1 MGRTI
6 RWGILAP
13 SSISRKFT
21 ADLALV
27 PDAQVL
33 AVGSRS
39 ADRARAYAEEFG
51 IERSYGSYQEL
62 VADPDV
68 DVVYISSPH
77 PEHYRNALLALRAGK
92 AALVEKPF
100 AMNSEQAEH
109 MVAVARENG
118 VFLMEALWSRT
129 HPASIEM
136 ARRIRAGQ
144 IGDVRVVNAYLAPIG
159 SYPDR
164 RSQQPELGGG
174 ALLEIGVYPLS
185 IAYQMLSELGEPREV
200 SAWGHLDDRGID
212 QATTAVLRYEDGATA
227 VVACSYVMGLS
238 SGHPAHAYVSGTTGW
253 IDVPRQIH
261 WIPEFTIYRAGHDPE
276 RVSFEPVGNGYSE
289 EAAEVVRC
297 LQAGRLESELVPLD
311 GTLVTMRILD
321 RIRKEIGL
329 VYAADIEAVL
339 P

>member
-1 MGRTI
+1 MGKTI

-13 SSISRKFT
+13 SSISHKFT

-27 PDAQVL
+27 PDAEVL

-39 ADRARAYAEEFG
+39 LDRARAYASRFG
-51 IERSYGSYQEL
+51 IARAYGSYEEL
-62 VADPDV
+62 VADPDI

-77 PEHYRNALLALRAGK
+77 PQHYRNALLALRAGK

-100 AMNSEQAEH
+100 AMNAEQAEH
-109 MVAVARENG
+109 MVTVAKENG

-136 ARRIRAGQ
+136 TRRVREGQ
-144 IGDVRVVNAYLAPIG
+144 IGEVRVVNAHLAPIG

-185 IAYQMLSELGEPREV
+185 IAYQILSDLGEPKQV
-200 SAWGHLDDRGID
+200 SAWGQLDDRGID
-212 QATTAVLRYEDGATA
+212 QATTAVLQYETGATA
-227 VVACSYVMGLS
+227 VVASSYVMGLS
-238 SGHPAHAYVSGTTGW
+238 SGHPARAYVSGTTGW

-261 WIPEFTIYRAGHDPE
+261 WMPEFTIYRAGHDPE
-276 RVSFEPVGNGYSE
+276 TVTFEPVGNGYSE
-289 EAAEVVRC
+289 EATEVVRC
-297 LQAGRLESELVPLD
+297 LQAGRLESDLVPLE

-329 VYAADIEAVL
+329 VYAADIEAVER
-339 P
+339 

>member
-27 PDAQVL
+27 PDAEVL

-39 ADRARAYAEEFG
+39 LDRAQAYAAQFA
-51 IERSYGSYQEL
+51 IERAYGSYEEL
-62 VADPDV
+62 VADPDI

-77 PEHYRNALLALRAGK
+77 PEHYRHALLALRAGK

-100 AMNSEQAEH
+100 AMNSQQAEH
-109 MVAVARENG
+109 MVAVAKENG

-136 ARRIRAGQ
+136 TRRIREGQ

-159 SYPDR
+159 SFPDR

-185 IAYQMLSELGEPREV
+185 IAYQVLADVGEPEGV
-200 SAWGHLDDRGID
+200 SAWGNIDDRGID
-212 QATTAVLRYEDGATA
+212 QATTAILRYDSGATA
-227 VVACSYVMGLS
+227 VLACSYVMGVS

-261 WIPEFTIYRAGHDPE
+261 WMPEFTIYRAGHDPE
-276 RVSFEPVGNGYSE
+276 TVTFEPVGNGYSE
-289 EAAEVVRC
+289 EASEVVRC
-297 LQAGRLESELVPLD
+297 LQSGRLESELVPLE

-329 VYAADIEAVL
+329 VYATDIEAVTR
-339 P
+339 